1 MKEMWKSDKKFR
13 IKVIAA
19 GAVLLVLLCA
29 CIYTLFIKPGL
40 NTETYVYK
48 EEEVS
53 RGDLILGIMESGSLS
68 MGESAVTY
76 DLDISLDEDDS
87 EEDSSDDE
95 SESDSEEDSD
105 EEDEEES
112 VRYLEI
118 EEIYV
123 VSGQR
128 IKQGDALFRLS
139 DDSVKAVRR
148 KLSAAL
154 AEAQIAYSEAQTE
167 YNISIL
173 SAKSTY
179 DSSVTTGNRAEATYQ
194 AARNRSAANVAEVEG
209 SIKVLELEIQ
219 NAQEML
225 ADEDFLISIT
235 EAQTAYTQAKNKY
248 EETDVHNATAYISN
262 LTAYQQA
269 EETLEQLL
277 SQKQEYED
285 IIAENQQELSEKQT
299 EIEKAK
305 TSQVL
310 EDEEAKS
317 DYGSA
322 LLEGELAGEIYE
334 YSTSSLSDEVT
345 KAENEFSEIQ
355 TQMDAFEAFVGSDN
369 TVYAPEDGLVLGVN
383 YEAEDKLTQTGDILT
398 YSKESDYTVSIDV
411 SEEDIAAISVGSP
424 VTIVFSAYPDETYT
438 GTIISIT
445 TTATTEYAA
454 TISYPVVIAVEGD
467 TEKLY
472 GGMSADVTFV
482 TDSVSDVLYVSKKA
496 VFEEDGKKYVY
507 RKAKNGKMEQVQ
519 VETGFEDMSSVEIK
533 SGLEEGDIVYLKSIM
548 NTNELEDD
556 SQNREQSE
564 GDTESTQ
571 QENQGMPGDFE
582 MPAGG
587 LSDGE
592 MPEAPDGE
600 GQNGGGFPGN
610 MGGGNS

>member
-76 DLDISLDEDDS
+76 DLDISLDEEDS

-95 SESDSEEDSD
+95 SESDSEED
-105 EEDEEES
+105 EEES

-118 EEIYV
+118 EEVYV

-225 ADEDFLISIT
+225 ADEDFLTSIT

-317 DYGSA
+317 DYSSA

-564 GDTESTQ
+564 GDAESTQ

-600 GQNGGGFPGN
+600 GQNGGGFPRN